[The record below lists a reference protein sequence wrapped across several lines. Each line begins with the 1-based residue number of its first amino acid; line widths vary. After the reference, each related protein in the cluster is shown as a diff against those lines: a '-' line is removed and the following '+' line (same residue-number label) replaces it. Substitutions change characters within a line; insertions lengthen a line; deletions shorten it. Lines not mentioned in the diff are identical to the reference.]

1 MGIQQ
6 ILAGGAPVIA
16 APGQIVFS
24 QAGTHSW
31 TAPAG
36 VSAVSVVCVGGGGGG
51 AGGDG
56 ARPTGGGGG
65 AGLGYKNN
73 YAVNGGSS
81 YTVVVGDGGT
91 VKEKPPI
98 IPGCS

>member
-51 AGGDG
+51 AGVCGWSNEVRDLEDEG
-56 ARPTGGGGG
+56 QEGP
-65 AGLGYKNN
+65 L
-73 YAVNGGSS
+73 
-81 YTVVVGDGGT
+81 
-91 VKEKPPI
+91 
-98 IPGCS
+98 